1 MATITVT
8 PTATSLSISGT
19 TQRTGTISWT
29 KPTLPTDATIS
40 SCILTGYVNNG
51 LTKGNAT
58 VTVNSTTVALGDDF
72 TINLSTAN
80 TTTSVNTTG
89 RGGNKNATGTITF
102 TNLVYTV
109 TYEVPKAT
117 YTVTFKDWDGTVLKT
132 QTVEEGSSATPPS
145 NPSREGYI
153 FTGWDKS
160 YSNITAN
167 TVITAL
173 YTEVLDV
180 KNIKIGNITIDNIY
194 IGNDKI
200 SKVYIGN
207 ELLFD
212 V

>member
-1 MATITVT
+1 MATITAT

-29 KPTLPTDATIS
+29 KPTVPTGATIT
-40 SCILTGYVNNG
+40 SCVLTGDVNISMS
-51 LTKGNAT
+51 KGSAT
-58 VTVNSTTVALGDDF
+58 VEVNGTRVYSEEGF
-72 TINLSTAN
+72 TINLGTSN
-80 TTTSVNTTG
+80 STTSVTTIG
-89 RGGNKNATGTITF
+89 KGGNKNASGTITF

-109 TYEVPKAT
+109 TYEVPKPT
-117 YTVTFKDWDGTVLKT
+117 YTVTFKDWNGTVLKT

-160 YSNITAN
+160 YSNITTN

>member
-1 MATITVT
+1 MATITAT
-8 PTATSLSISGT
+8 HTATSLSISGT

-29 KPTLPTDATIS
+29 KPTVPTGATIT
-40 SCILTGYVNNG
+40 SCVLTGDVNISMS
-51 LTKGNAT
+51 KGSAT
-58 VTVNSTTVALGDDF
+58 VEVNGTRVYSEEGF
-72 TINLSTAN
+72 TINLGTSN
-80 TTTSVNTTG
+80 STTSVTTTG
-89 RGGNKNATGTITF
+89 KGGNKNASGTITF

-109 TYEVPKAT
+109 TYEVPKPT
-117 YTVTFKDWDGTVLKT
+117 YTVTFKDWNGTVLKT

-153 FTGWDKS
+153 FTDWDKS
-160 YSNITAN
+160 YSNITTN

>member
-1 MATITVT
+1 MATITAT
-8 PTATSLSISGT
+8 PTATSLSISGQ
-19 TQRTGTISWT
+19 TQNTGTISWT
-29 KPTLPTDATIS
+29 KPTLPTGATIT
-40 SCILTGYVNNG
+40 SCVLTGYVNNG
-51 LTKGNAT
+51 MKKGSATVKVNNAT
-58 VTVNSTTVALGDDF
+58 VSLNANFTIDLGTSNSTTSV
-72 TINLSTAN
+72 
-80 TTTSVNTTG
+80 TTTGVG
-89 RGGNKNATGTITF
+89 ANKNASGTVTF

-109 TYEVPKAT
+109 TYEVPKPT

-132 QTVEEGSSATPPS
+132 QTVEEDSSATPPL

-167 TVITAL
+167 TIITAL
-173 YTEVLDV
+173 YTEVISV

-194 IGNDKI
+194 IGNGKI
-200 SKVYIGN
+200 SKIYVGS

>member
-19 TQRTGTISWT
+19 TQKTGTISWT

-58 VTVNSTTVALGDDF
+58 VKVNNATVSLDSNFTVNLG
-72 TINLSTAN
+72 TAN
-80 TTTSVNTTG
+80 TTTSVTTTG
-89 RGGNKNATGTITF
+89 VGGNKNAAGTITF

-145 NPSREGYI
+145 NPARDGYV
-153 FTGWDKS
+153 FNGWDVDFSNVKS
-160 YSNITAN
+160 NLIITA
-167 TVITAL
+167 TYIETP
-173 YTEVLDV
+173 TT
-180 KNIKIGNITIDNIY
+180 KNINIGGVKVDSIYLGNTKIT
-194 IGNDKI
+194 
-200 SKVYIGN
+200 KVYVGDILVFN
-207 ELLFD
+207 I
-212 V
+212 